1 LLSHYTDTSIVDSTI
16 GAFTLLDPDLGN
28 QLRIKSDRFILNIY
42 FKTENSQLPTNYT
55 LSGFQDN
62 QFFAAAYRG
71 KERVG
76 AARAPVLDLIAAKQ
90 DDIGDFVKSI
100 TALKHYG
107 EAADP
112 AQTEIRHACTMFKRE
127 LNTFVTSRDS
137 ALLYWAFLQSYQG
150 ELSKYKDWHSCA
162 GKDLNR

>member
-1 LLSHYTDTSIVDSTI
+1 
-16 GAFTLLDPDLGN
+16 
-28 QLRIKSDRFILNIY
+28 LNIY

-55 LSGFQDN
+55 LSGFKITN
-62 QFFAAAYRG
+62 SSLPAYRG
-71 KERVG
+71 KERGWGSEG
-76 AARAPVLDLIAAKQ
+76 ASFGSHRRKQ

-100 TALKHYG
+100 TAGKHYG

-162 GKDLNR
+162 GKDLTGDFGQLG